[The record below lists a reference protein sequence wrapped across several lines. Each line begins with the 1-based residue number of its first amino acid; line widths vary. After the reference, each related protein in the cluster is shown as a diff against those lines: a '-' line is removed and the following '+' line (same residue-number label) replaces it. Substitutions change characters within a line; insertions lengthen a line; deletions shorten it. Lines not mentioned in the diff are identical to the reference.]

1 MSFAI
6 RSAHVARRTAALAL
20 LGAAVLG
27 ACAKKPAP
35 APTPEPVTPAVN
47 TDSIRAAEAERERLA
62 REQAERDRLAREAAD
77 REAKLAA
84 ARASLVA
91 PVYFDYDAS
100 DIRDDARTALEG
112 KLPILGANAA
122 LRIRVAGHTDSRG
135 SDEYNIALGQR
146 RAAAVKKFFTERG
159 VDAGR
164 VDIVTFG
171 EERGTCSDE
180 TEECWAQN
188 RRAEFEVVSG
198 GESLTL
204 PSGGQ

>member
-1 MSFAI
+1 MSALFN
-6 RSAHVARRTAALAL
+6 RRTAVLAL
-20 LGAAVLG
+20 VAATTVG
-27 ACAKKPAP
+27 ACRKKPEPAPAP
-35 APTPEPVTPAVN
+35 APTPAVN
-47 TDSIRAAEAERERLA
+47 EDSIRAAQAERDRLA

-77 REAKLAA
+77 RDAKLAA

-91 PVYFDYDAS
+91 PVYFDYDQA

-112 KLPILGANAA
+112 KLPILTANAG
-122 LRIRVAGHTDSRG
+122 LKIRVAGHTDQRG

-146 RAAAVKKFFTERG
+146 RAAAVKRFFTERG
-159 VDAGR
+159 VDGSR

-171 EERGTCSDE
+171 EERPTC
-180 TEECWAQN
+180 TEEAETCYSQN

-198 GESLTL
+198 GESLAL

>member
-1 MSFAI
+1 MSALFN
-6 RSAHVARRTAALAL
+6 RRTAVL
-20 LGAAVLG
+20 AVLAATTVG
-27 ACAKKPAP
+27 ACRKKPEPTP
-35 APTPEPVTPAVN
+35 APTPTPAVN
-47 TDSIRAAEAERERLA
+47 EDSIRAAQAERDRLA

-77 REAKLAA
+77 RDAKLAA

-91 PVYFDYDAS
+91 PVYFDYDQA

-112 KLPILGANAA
+112 KLPILTANAA
-122 LRIRVAGHTDSRG
+122 LKIRVAGHTDQRG

-146 RAAAVKKFFTERG
+146 RAAAVKRFFTERG
-159 VDAGR
+159 VDGSR

-171 EERGTCSDE
+171 EERPTC
-180 TEECWAQN
+180 TEEAESCYSQN